1 MVYSYEPTR
10 GTRAE
15 ADKFDDI
22 QKERV
27 GERERETEED
37 KDKSNDK
44 WKVLGLGE

>member
-27 GERERETEED
+27 GEREED
-37 KDKSNDK
+37 KDKSNGK